1 MSVLVFLEHNG
12 SDLLKGPLGV
22 LGMAAALGEGEAAAV
37 LVGDDTIT
45 GLVPNAGKSGATKV
59 YLAAG
64 EGLAAPL
71 PQPRVDVL
79 ERIVEEHGYDTV
91 LFSNSVLASDVAAGL
106 AARLDAGLNWDLVDL
121 VERQGALIG
130 KRLIFQDSLQ
140 VDVGWRS
147 PRRIALFRP
156 GAFEP
161 VSGSGDGPE
170 VESITV
176 ELHEH
181 SGRATLESHTEAS
194 SEGASFDDA
203 QVIVAGG
210 MGLGGPENFSLAEGL
225 AAALGGVVGATRAAV
240 YAGWYPR
247 SAQIGQTGRTV
258 SPDLYVALGIS
269 GAVQHK
275 VGMQSS
281 KTIVA
286 INKDPN
292 APIFEVSDLAVV
304 GDVEEIVPKL
314 TELLRQRTGR

>member
-1 MSVLVFLEHNG
+1 MSFLVFLEHNG

-22 LGMAAALGEGEAAAV
+22 LGMAAALSEGEVAAV
-37 LVGDDTIT
+37 LVGDDAIT
-45 GLVPNAGKSGATKV
+45 GLVPDVGKFGATKL
-59 YLAAG
+59 YLAG
-64 EGLAAPL
+64 GDGLGAPL

-106 AARLDAGLNWDLVDL
+106 AARLDVGLNWDLVDL
-121 VERQGALIG
+121 GEQDGALIG
-130 KRLIFQDSLQ
+130 KRLIFQDSVQ
-140 VDVGWRS
+140 VEVGWRS

-156 GAFEP
+156 GAFQP
-161 VSGSGDGPE
+161 VTGSDDSPE
-170 VESITV
+170 VERITV

-181 SGRATLESHTEAS
+181 SGRATLESHTQAS
-194 SEGASFDDA
+194 SEGPSFDDA

-210 MGLGGPENFSLAEGL
+210 MGLGRPENFSLAEGL

-258 SPDLYVALGIS
+258 SPDLYIALGIS

-281 KTIVA
+281 RTIVA

-304 GDVEEIVPKL
+304 GDVTEIVPKL